1 MTTASEP
8 TAATARRP
16 WYQSIAGNLLLAFAL
31 IVALTVSASLLS
43 LIRFNQID
51 AVMNRLTGVSLP
63 LVQSSLGVEAKT
75 AELVVLATELSKA
88 ENEVQRFE
96 RMERLSDQIGQ
107 LWSVLS
113 KLQTIISEETTAA
126 RLQQL
131 VAAINTN
138 IGDLDRSTREILL
151 LGDRRHK
158 AIDKIEAANEAALR
172 LLLQVTDDILSR
184 IGVSVDR
191 ARNGQTETPD
201 LQRDLASLRTAYA
214 ARADFNRVTTLL
226 SGIGSAV
233 IPDALP
239 GLRQQLA
246 TAADNLSQS
255 LATLASDATPDSA
268 RVGELRAAG
277 RSLVELGTV
286 DDGLLAIQTKLL
298 PERQAVAAQQAALQ
312 TIGVDLREQVS
323 KLNESA
329 EAEATST
336 AALSAQAIDSS
347 RLWLILIAAASL
359 ILAGLIVWLFVLR
372 YVVRRLTELATS
384 MLAIARGE
392 LATPIPTPGRDELG
406 DMSRTLA
413 VFRDNARDIRAARDE
428 AEKARAEAEAASR
441 TKSAFLANMSHELRT
456 PLNAIIGYSEILV
469 EDATDSGD
477 EATVGDL
484 QKIQGAGQHL
494 LGLINGI
501 LDLSKIEAGRMDV
514 YLEQIYLA
522 RLVDEVRA
530 IVEPLVKKNGN
541 KLVIECP
548 PDIGSM
554 RTDLTKL
561 KQSLINLL
569 SNAAK
574 FTQNGTVTLALSRA
588 QTGSGQA
595 RFTFHV
601 SDTGIGMNEEQLGR
615 LFQAFTQADSSTTRH
630 YGGTGLGLTITRH
643 FASML
648 GGTIEVTSKPGE
660 GSSFIMV
667 LPDHPIQAA
676 APTAEYD
683 DGRAR
688 ERQRFRPHRAG
699 GRRRSDRARPAGGD
713 AGKGGPPRAARARR
727 RRGARHSA
735 QDAARHRHARCDDA
749 ESGRLVGTGYDE
761 IRPIARSHPGHHD
774 HHRRRPQSRLFARRV
789 RVHDQA
795 DRPLAPALAG
805 AALRRPRGASP
816 GADRR
821 RRSRRPRR
829 RAQHARKFRP
839 EDIPGRE
846 RSRCDRLAAEPSG
859 AVAYPSGPDD
869 AGDGRLRVPQSDPR
883 RRQARRRA
891 RRRSIGEGAD
901 RRGTGISRRT
911 HAARAEQGC
920 PADRQPRLGAVGHR
934 QAARAAYARGRTTHS
949 RAGVSLMP
957 KILLVE
963 DNEMNRDML
972 SRRLVRNGFEVV
984 VAVDGGQAVTMAAAE
999 KPDLILMDMSLPV
1012 MDGLEATRQVK
1023 AAPETR
1029 SIPIIA
1035 LTANALVEDREKA
1048 LAAGCDDFDTKPVE
1062 LPRLLEKIR
1071 NKLGASDPPR

>member
-88 ENEVQRFE
+88 ENEAQRFE

-184 IGVSVDR
+184 IGASVDR
-191 ARNGQTETPD
+191 ARNGQTEAPD
-201 LQRDLASLRTAYA
+201 LQRDLASLRAAYA

-255 LATLASDATPDSA
+255 LATLASDAAPDSA

-277 RSLVELGTV
+277 RALVELGTAN
-286 DDGLLAIQTKLL
+286 DGLLAIQTKLL

-413 VFRDNARDIRAARDE
+413 VFRDNARDIRAAKDE

-648 GGTIEVTSKPGE
+648 GGTIEVSSKPGE
-660 GSSFIMV
+660 GSNFIMV

-676 APTAEYD
+676 APAADTMTVAAANGNGSGLTVLVVD
-683 DGRAR
+683 DDPTVHDLLAATLAKEG
-688 ERQRFRPHRAG
+688 HRVL
-699 GRRRSDRARPAGGD
+699 
-713 AGKGGPPRAARARR
+713 
-727 RRGARHSA
+727 
-735 QDAARHRHARCDDA
+735 HARDGA
-749 ESGRLVGTGYDE
+749 EALDILRKTPPDIVTLDVMMPKVDGWSVLGTMKSD
-761 IRPIARSHPGHHD
+761 
-774 HHRRRPQSRLFARRV
+774 
-789 RVHDQA
+789 
-795 DRPLAPALAG
+795 PALDHI
-805 AALRRPRGASP
+805 PVIMITIVD
-816 GADRR
+816 DRN
-821 RRSRRPRR
+821 
-829 RAQHARKFRP
+829 
-839 EDIPGRE
+839 
-846 RSRCDRLAAEPSG
+846 
-859 AVAYPSGPDD
+859 
-869 AGDGRLRVPQSDPR
+869 
-883 RRQARRRA
+883 
-891 RRRSIGEGAD
+891 
-901 RRGTGISRRT
+901 
-911 HAARAEQGC
+911 
-920 PADRQPRLGAVGHR
+920 LG
-934 QAARAAYARGRTTHS
+934 YS
-949 RAGVSLMP
+949 
-957 KILLVE
+957 
-963 DNEMNRDML
+963 
-972 SRRLVRNGFEVV
+972 
-984 VAVDGGQAVTMAAAE
+984 
-999 KPDLILMDMSLPV
+999 
-1012 MDGLEATRQVK
+1012 
-1023 AAPETR
+1023 
-1029 SIPIIA
+1029 
-1035 LTANALVEDREKA
+1035 
-1048 LAAGCDDFDTKPVE
+1048 
-1062 LPRLLEKIR
+1062 
-1071 NKLGASDPPR
+1071 LGASEFMTKPIDRSRLLALVQRFAGHEAQARVLIVDDDPDVRDVVRSTLENSGLKTFQAVNGRAAIDWLQNHPAPSLILLDLMMPEMDGFEFLNRIRDDDKLLDVPVVVLSAKELTAEERAFLAERTLLVLSKSAQPIGSLGSALSAIAKQRVQQAPAAEQPTAVPG

>member
-1 MTTASEP
+1 MTTASDL

-16 WYQSIAGNLLLAFAL
+16 WYQSIAGKLLLAFAL
-31 IVALTVSASLLS
+31 IAALTVSATL
-43 LIRFNQID
+43 
-51 AVMNRLTGVSLP
+51 ALP
-63 LVQSSLGVEAKT
+63 HPFQPDRCGDEPPDRGQSSAGP
-75 AELVVLATELSKA
+75 VVTRRRSQDRRTRRAGDRAQQGGKRGAALPAHGAPVRPDRPT
-88 ENEVQRFE
+88 
-96 RMERLSDQIGQ
+96 
-107 LWSVLS
+107 WSVLS

-184 IGVSVDR
+184 IGASVDR
-191 ARNGQTETPD
+191 ARNGQTDTPD

-255 LATLASDATPDSA
+255 LASLASDATPDSA

-588 QTGSGQA
+588 QTGAGQA

-676 APTAEYD
+676 APTAEADTMTVAAANGNGSGLTVLVVD
-683 DGRAR
+683 DDPTVHDLLAATLAKEG
-688 ERQRFRPHRAG
+688 HRVL
-699 GRRRSDRARPAGGD
+699 
-713 AGKGGPPRAARARR
+713 
-727 RRGARHSA
+727 
-735 QDAARHRHARCDDA
+735 HARDGA
-749 ESGRLVGTGYDE
+749 EALDILRKTPPDIVTLDVMMPKVDGWSVLGTM
-761 IRPIARSHPGHHD
+761 
-774 HHRRRPQSRLFARRV
+774 
-789 RVHDQA
+789 
-795 DRPLAPALAG
+795 
-805 AALRRPRGASP
+805 
-816 GADRR
+816 
-821 RRSRRPRR
+821 
-829 RAQHARKFRP
+829 K
-839 EDIPGRE
+839 
-846 RSRCDRLAAEPSG
+846 
-859 AVAYPSGPDD
+859 
-869 AGDGRLRVPQSDPR
+869 SDP
-883 RRQARRRA
+883 
-891 RRRSIGEGAD
+891 SLDHIPVIMITIVDD
-901 RRGTGISRRT
+901 RN
-911 HAARAEQGC
+911 
-920 PADRQPRLGAVGHR
+920 LG
-934 QAARAAYARGRTTHS
+934 YS
-949 RAGVSLMP
+949 
-957 KILLVE
+957 
-963 DNEMNRDML
+963 
-972 SRRLVRNGFEVV
+972 
-984 VAVDGGQAVTMAAAE
+984 
-999 KPDLILMDMSLPV
+999 
-1012 MDGLEATRQVK
+1012 
-1023 AAPETR
+1023 
-1029 SIPIIA
+1029 
-1035 LTANALVEDREKA
+1035 
-1048 LAAGCDDFDTKPVE
+1048 
-1062 LPRLLEKIR
+1062 
-1071 NKLGASDPPR
+1071 LGASEFMTKPIDRSRLLSLVQRFAGHEAQARVLIVDDDPDVRDVVRSTLENSGLKTFQAVNGRAAIDWLQSHPAPSLILLDLMMPEMDGFEFLNRIRDDDKLVDVPVVVLSAKELTAEERAFLAERTLLVLSKGAQPIGSLGSALSAIAKQRVQHTPAAEQPTAVPG

>member
-1 MTTASEP
+1 MASRKRPIPPGNCSARIGLRPSCSRPIPVIPGYCPRWSDRSATSKAGCRRRTTWRRFCSRCGKTRRDEPFRVSSAPIPNWRIVGPTRASAMTTASDL

-88 ENEVQRFE
+88 ENEAQRFE

-158 AIDKIEAANEAALR
+158 AIDKIEAANAAALR
-172 LLLQVTDDILSR
+172 LLLQVTDDILAR

-191 ARNGQTETPD
+191 ARNGQTEAPD
-201 LQRDLASLRTAYA
+201 LQRDLASLRAAYA
-214 ARADFNRVTTLL
+214 SRADFNRVTTLL

-233 IPDALP
+233 LPDALP

-246 TAADNLSQS
+246 TAADSLSQS
-255 LATLASDATPDSA
+255 LATLASDAAPDSA

-277 RSLVELGTV
+277 RSLVELGTAN
-286 DDGLLAIQTKLL
+286 DGLLAIQTKLL

-312 TIGVDLREQVS
+312 RIGVDLREQVS

-336 AALSAQAIDSS
+336 AALSTQAIDTS
-347 RLWLILIAAASL
+347 RLCL

-561 KQSLINLL
+561 KPSLINLL

-588 QTGSGQA
+588 QTRSDQA

-660 GSSFIMV
+660 GSNFIMV
-667 LPDHPIQAA
+667 LPDHPIQAT
-676 APTAEYD
+676 APTADTMTVAAANGNGSGLTVLVVD
-683 DGRAR
+683 DDPTVHDLLAATLAKEGHRVLHAR
-688 ERQRFRPHRAG
+688 DGAEALDILRKTPPDIVTLDVMMPKVDGWSVLGVMKSDPALDHIPVIMITIVDDRNLGYSLGASEFMTKPI
-699 GRRRSDRARPAGGD
+699 DRARLLSLVQRFAGHEAQARVLIVDDDPDVRDVVRSTLENSGLKTFQ
-713 AGKGGPPRAARARR
+713 AVNGRAAIDWL
-727 RRGARHSA
+727 
-735 QDAARHRHARCDDA
+735 Q
-749 ESGRLVGTGYDE
+749 
-761 IRPIARSHPGHHD
+761 SHPAPSLILLDLMMPEMDGFEFLNRIRD
-774 HHRRRPQSRLFARRV
+774 DDKLVDVPVVVLSAKELTAEERAFLAERTLLVLSKGAQPIGSLGSALSAIAKQRV
-789 RVHDQA
+789 
-795 DRPLAPALAG
+795 
-805 AALRRPRGASP
+805 
-816 GADRR
+816 
-821 RRSRRPRR
+821 
-829 RAQHARKFRP
+829 QHTP
-839 EDIPGRE
+839 
-846 RSRCDRLAAEPSG
+846 AAEQPT
-859 AVAYPSGPDD
+859 AVPG
-869 AGDGRLRVPQSDPR
+869 
-883 RRQARRRA
+883 
-891 RRRSIGEGAD
+891 
-901 RRGTGISRRT
+901 
-911 HAARAEQGC
+911 
-920 PADRQPRLGAVGHR
+920 
-934 QAARAAYARGRTTHS
+934 
-949 RAGVSLMP
+949 
-957 KILLVE
+957 
-963 DNEMNRDML
+963 
-972 SRRLVRNGFEVV
+972 
-984 VAVDGGQAVTMAAAE
+984 
-999 KPDLILMDMSLPV
+999 
-1012 MDGLEATRQVK
+1012 
-1023 AAPETR
+1023 
-1029 SIPIIA
+1029 
-1035 LTANALVEDREKA
+1035 
-1048 LAAGCDDFDTKPVE
+1048 
-1062 LPRLLEKIR
+1062 
-1071 NKLGASDPPR
+1071 

>member
-1 MTTASEP
+1 MTTASDL

-88 ENEVQRFE
+88 ENEAQRFE

-113 KLQTIISEETTAA
+113 KLQMIISEETTAA

-184 IGVSVDR
+184 IGASVDR
-191 ARNGQTETPD
+191 VRSGQADAPD
-201 LQRDLASLRTAYA
+201 LQRDLASLRAAYA

-226 SGIGSAV
+226 SGIGSAG

-255 LATLASDATPDSA
+255 LATLASDAAPDSA

-277 RSLVELGTV
+277 RSLVELGTAA
-286 DDGLLAIQTKLL
+286 DGLLAIQTRLL

-336 AALSAQAIDSS
+336 AALSAQAIDTS

-372 YVVRRLTELATS
+372 YVVRRLSELATS

-588 QTGSGQA
+588 QTGSDQA

-648 GGTIEVTSKPGE
+648 GGTIEVTSKAGE
-660 GSSFIMV
+660 GSSFIME

-676 APTAEYD
+676 APAADTMSVAAANGNGSGLTVLVVD
-683 DGRAR
+683 DDPTVHDLLAATLAKEG
-688 ERQRFRPHRAG
+688 HRVL
-699 GRRRSDRARPAGGD
+699 
-713 AGKGGPPRAARARR
+713 
-727 RRGARHSA
+727 
-735 QDAARHRHARCDDA
+735 HARDGA
-749 ESGRLVGTGYDE
+749 EALDILRKTPPDIVTLDVMMPKVDGWSVLGTM
-761 IRPIARSHPGHHD
+761 
-774 HHRRRPQSRLFARRV
+774 
-789 RVHDQA
+789 
-795 DRPLAPALAG
+795 
-805 AALRRPRGASP
+805 
-816 GADRR
+816 
-821 RRSRRPRR
+821 
-829 RAQHARKFRP
+829 K
-839 EDIPGRE
+839 
-846 RSRCDRLAAEPSG
+846 
-859 AVAYPSGPDD
+859 
-869 AGDGRLRVPQSDPR
+869 SDP
-883 RRQARRRA
+883 
-891 RRRSIGEGAD
+891 SLDHIPVIMITIVDD
-901 RRGTGISRRT
+901 RN
-911 HAARAEQGC
+911 
-920 PADRQPRLGAVGHR
+920 LG
-934 QAARAAYARGRTTHS
+934 YS
-949 RAGVSLMP
+949 
-957 KILLVE
+957 
-963 DNEMNRDML
+963 
-972 SRRLVRNGFEVV
+972 
-984 VAVDGGQAVTMAAAE
+984 
-999 KPDLILMDMSLPV
+999 
-1012 MDGLEATRQVK
+1012 
-1023 AAPETR
+1023 
-1029 SIPIIA
+1029 
-1035 LTANALVEDREKA
+1035 
-1048 LAAGCDDFDTKPVE
+1048 
-1062 LPRLLEKIR
+1062 
-1071 NKLGASDPPR
+1071 LGASEFMTKPIDRSRLLALVQRFAGHEAQARVLIVDDDPDVRDVVRSTLENSGLKTFQAVNGRAAIDWLQNHPAPSLILLDLMMPEMDGFEFLNRIRDDDKLVDVPVVVLSAKELTAEERAFLAERTLLVLSKGAQPIGSLGSALSAIAKQRVQQAPAAEQPTAVPG

>member
-1 MTTASEP
+1 
-8 TAATARRP
+8 
-16 WYQSIAGNLLLAFAL
+16 
-31 IVALTVSASLLS
+31 
-43 LIRFNQID
+43 
-51 AVMNRLTGVSLP
+51 
-63 LVQSSLGVEAKT
+63 
-75 AELVVLATELSKA
+75 
-88 ENEVQRFE
+88 
-96 RMERLSDQIGQ
+96 
-107 LWSVLS
+107 
-113 KLQTIISEETTAA
+113 
-126 RLQQL
+126 
-131 VAAINTN
+131 
-138 IGDLDRSTREILL
+138 
-151 LGDRRHK
+151 
-158 AIDKIEAANEAALR
+158 
-172 LLLQVTDDILSR
+172 
-184 IGVSVDR
+184 
-191 ARNGQTETPD
+191 
-201 LQRDLASLRTAYA
+201 
-214 ARADFNRVTTLL
+214 
-226 SGIGSAV
+226 
-233 IPDALP
+233 
-239 GLRQQLA
+239 
-246 TAADNLSQS
+246 
-255 LATLASDATPDSA
+255 
-268 RVGELRAAG
+268 
-277 RSLVELGTV
+277 
-286 DDGLLAIQTKLL
+286 LLAIQTKLL

-477 EATVGDL
+477 DATVGDL

-588 QTGSGQA
+588 QTRSDQA

-648 GGTIEVTSKPGE
+648 GGTIEVTSRPGE

-676 APTAEYD
+676 APTADTMTVAPANGNGSGLTVLVVD
-683 DGRAR
+683 DDPTVHDLLAATLAKEG
-688 ERQRFRPHRAG
+688 HRVL
-699 GRRRSDRARPAGGD
+699 
-713 AGKGGPPRAARARR
+713 
-727 RRGARHSA
+727 
-735 QDAARHRHARCDDA
+735 HARDGA
-749 ESGRLVGTGYDE
+749 EALDILRKTPPDIVTLDVMMPKVDGWSVLGTM
-761 IRPIARSHPGHHD
+761 
-774 HHRRRPQSRLFARRV
+774 
-789 RVHDQA
+789 
-795 DRPLAPALAG
+795 
-805 AALRRPRGASP
+805 
-816 GADRR
+816 
-821 RRSRRPRR
+821 
-829 RAQHARKFRP
+829 K
-839 EDIPGRE
+839 
-846 RSRCDRLAAEPSG
+846 
-859 AVAYPSGPDD
+859 
-869 AGDGRLRVPQSDPR
+869 SDP
-883 RRQARRRA
+883 
-891 RRRSIGEGAD
+891 SLDHIPVIMITIVDD
-901 RRGTGISRRT
+901 RN
-911 HAARAEQGC
+911 
-920 PADRQPRLGAVGHR
+920 LG
-934 QAARAAYARGRTTHS
+934 YS
-949 RAGVSLMP
+949 
-957 KILLVE
+957 
-963 DNEMNRDML
+963 
-972 SRRLVRNGFEVV
+972 
-984 VAVDGGQAVTMAAAE
+984 
-999 KPDLILMDMSLPV
+999 
-1012 MDGLEATRQVK
+1012 
-1023 AAPETR
+1023 
-1029 SIPIIA
+1029 
-1035 LTANALVEDREKA
+1035 
-1048 LAAGCDDFDTKPVE
+1048 
-1062 LPRLLEKIR
+1062 
-1071 NKLGASDPPR
+1071 LGASEFMTKPIDRSRLLSLVQRFAGHEAQARVLIVDDDPDVRDVVRSTLENSGLKTFQAVNGRAAIDWLQSHPAPSLILLDLMMPEMDGFEFLNRIRDDDKLVDVPVVVLSAKELTAEERAFLAERTLLVLSKGAQPIGSLGSALSAIAKQRVRHTPAAEQPTAVPG

>member
-8 TAATARRP
+8 TAAAARRP

-88 ENEVQRFE
+88 ENEAQRFQ

-255 LATLASDATPDSA
+255 LASLASDATPDSA

-514 YLEQIYLA
+514 YLEQI
-522 RLVDEVRA
+522 
-530 IVEPLVKKNGN
+530 
-541 KLVIECP
+541 
-548 PDIGSM
+548 
-554 RTDLTKL
+554 
-561 KQSLINLL
+561 
-569 SNAAK
+569 
-574 FTQNGTVTLALSRA
+574 LSRPA
-588 QTGSGQA
+588 GRRGPRHRRAAGEEERQQA
-595 RFTFHV
+595 RDRMPARHRLDAHRPHQAQAEPDQSAQQRGEVHAERNRDPGPLPRADRSRPGALHLPRVRHRDRHERGATRPPVPGLHP
-601 SDTGIGMNEEQLGR
+601 GRQL
-615 LFQAFTQADSSTTRH
+615 
-630 YGGTGLGLTITRH
+630 
-643 FASML
+643 
-648 GGTIEVTSKPGE
+648 
-660 GSSFIMV
+660 
-667 LPDHPIQAA
+667 DHP
-676 APTAEYD
+676 PL
-683 DGRAR
+683 RR
-688 ERQRFRPHRAG
+688 HRAG
-699 GRRRSDRARPAGGD
+699 A
-713 AGKGGPPRAARARR
+713 
-727 RRGARHSA
+727 
-735 QDAARHRHARCDDA
+735 
-749 ESGRLVGTGYDE
+749 
-761 IRPIARSHPGHHD
+761 D
-774 HHRRRPQSRLFARRV
+774 HHQTLRE
-789 RVHDQA
+789 H
-795 DRPLAPALAG
+795 AG
-805 AALRRPRGASP
+805 W
-816 GADRR
+816 
-821 RRSRRPRR
+821 
-829 RAQHARKFRP
+829 H
-839 EDIPGRE
+839 
-846 RSRCDRLAAEPSG
+846 
-859 AVAYPSGPDD
+859 
-869 AGDGRLRVPQSDPR
+869 
-883 RRQARRRA
+883 
-891 RRRSIGEGAD
+891 
-901 RRGTGISRRT
+901 
-911 HAARAEQGC
+911 
-920 PADRQPRLGAVGHR
+920 
-934 QAARAAYARGRTTHS
+934 
-949 RAGVSLMP
+949 
-957 KILLVE
+957 
-963 DNEMNRDML
+963 N
-972 SRRLVRNGFEVV
+972 
-984 VAVDGGQAVTMAAAE
+984 
-999 KPDLILMDMSLPV
+999 
-1012 MDGLEATRQVK
+1012 
-1023 AAPETR
+1023 
-1029 SIPIIA
+1029 
-1035 LTANALVEDREKA
+1035 
-1048 LAAGCDDFDTKPVE
+1048 
-1062 LPRLLEKIR
+1062 
-1071 NKLGASDPPR
+1071 

>member
-1 MTTASEP
+1 MTTASDL

-31 IVALTVSASLLS
+31 IAALTVSATLLS

-191 ARNGQTETPD
+191 ARNGQTEAPD
-201 LQRDLASLRTAYA
+201 LQRDLASLRAAYA

-233 IPDALP
+233 APNVLP
-239 GLRQQLA
+239 GLRQQLV

-255 LATLASDATPDSA
+255 LATLASDAAPDSA

-277 RSLVELGTV
+277 RSLVALGTA

-312 TIGVDLREQVS
+312 RIGVDLREQVS

-588 QTGSGQA
+588 QTASGQA

-648 GGTIEVTSKPGE
+648 GGTIEVTSRPGE

-676 APTAEYD
+676 APTADTMTVAPANGNGSGLTVLVVD
-683 DGRAR
+683 DDPTVHDLLAATLAKEG
-688 ERQRFRPHRAG
+688 HRVL
-699 GRRRSDRARPAGGD
+699 
-713 AGKGGPPRAARARR
+713 
-727 RRGARHSA
+727 
-735 QDAARHRHARCDDA
+735 HARDGA
-749 ESGRLVGTGYDE
+749 EALDILRKTPPDIVTLDVMMPKVDGWSVLGTM
-761 IRPIARSHPGHHD
+761 
-774 HHRRRPQSRLFARRV
+774 
-789 RVHDQA
+789 
-795 DRPLAPALAG
+795 
-805 AALRRPRGASP
+805 
-816 GADRR
+816 
-821 RRSRRPRR
+821 
-829 RAQHARKFRP
+829 K
-839 EDIPGRE
+839 
-846 RSRCDRLAAEPSG
+846 
-859 AVAYPSGPDD
+859 
-869 AGDGRLRVPQSDPR
+869 SDP
-883 RRQARRRA
+883 
-891 RRRSIGEGAD
+891 SLDHIPVIMITIVDD
-901 RRGTGISRRT
+901 RN
-911 HAARAEQGC
+911 
-920 PADRQPRLGAVGHR
+920 LG
-934 QAARAAYARGRTTHS
+934 YS
-949 RAGVSLMP
+949 
-957 KILLVE
+957 
-963 DNEMNRDML
+963 
-972 SRRLVRNGFEVV
+972 
-984 VAVDGGQAVTMAAAE
+984 
-999 KPDLILMDMSLPV
+999 
-1012 MDGLEATRQVK
+1012 
-1023 AAPETR
+1023 
-1029 SIPIIA
+1029 
-1035 LTANALVEDREKA
+1035 
-1048 LAAGCDDFDTKPVE
+1048 
-1062 LPRLLEKIR
+1062 
-1071 NKLGASDPPR
+1071 LGASEFMTKPIDRSRLLSLVQRFAGHEAQARVLIVDDDPDVRDVVRSTLENSGLKTFQAVNGRAAIDWLQSHPAPSLILLDLMMPEMDGFEFLNRIRDDDKLVDVPVVVLSAKELTAEERAFLAERTLLVLSKGAQPIGSLGSALSAIAKQRVRHTPAAEQPTAVPG